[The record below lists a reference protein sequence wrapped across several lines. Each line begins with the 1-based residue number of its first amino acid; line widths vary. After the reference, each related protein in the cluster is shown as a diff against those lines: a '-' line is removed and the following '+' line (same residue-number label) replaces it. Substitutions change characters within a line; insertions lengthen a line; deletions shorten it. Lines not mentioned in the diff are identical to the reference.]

1 MKQER
6 PSIYMEGFFVIMK
19 KQMRQRVKIAVL
31 KLASRMA
38 H

>member
-19 KQMRQRVKIAVL
+19 RQNETEKIAVL